1 MSELSGIGKLLEVMA
16 VLRGENGC
24 PWDKEQSIQSLRPYI
39 IEEAFETVEALDEFD
54 RSIPE
59 SVIEL
64 KKELGDLLLQV
75 VFIAQMACEENIFD
89 FNDIA
94 ETLTHKLVSRHPH
107 VFGEDHCRNSA
118 EVLTNWNL
126 IKRKKEERKH
136 LLDGIPRSMPAVLLA
151 QRYAGRAA
159 SVGFDWEKW
168 EDVTDKI
175 EEERLELLEAVKTGD
190 MNEIEH
196 ELGDLLFA
204 VINLGR
210 KLGVDNEKALKMCAE
225 RFKARFDK
233 MEDLDPSFIEGGR
246 PVAELEELWQKA
258 KKELKK
264 D

>member
-1 MSELSGIGKLLEVMA
+1 MADLAGIEKLLNVMA
-16 VLRGENGC
+16 ALRGENGC

-54 RSIPE
+54 RSNPE
-59 SVIEL
+59 SVLEL

-75 VFIAQMACEENIFD
+75 VFIAQMAGEENIFD

-107 VFGEDHCRNSA
+107 VFGDDHCKDSA

-136 LLDGIPRSMPAVLLA
+136 LLDGIPKSMPAVLLS
-151 QRYAGRAA
+151 QRYASRAA
-159 SVGFDWEKW
+159 SVGFDWDKW

-175 EEERLELLEAVKTGD
+175 NEEQAELLEAVKEND
-190 MNEIEH
+190 AAHIEH

-210 KLGVDNEKALKMCAE
+210 KLGVDSEKALKMCAE

-233 MEDLDPSFIEGGR
+233 MEDIDPSFIEGGR

-258 KKELKK
+258 KRELKK

>member
-1 MSELSGIGKLLEVMA
+1 MSDITGIVKLLDVMA
-16 VLRGENGC
+16 SLRGENGC

-54 RSIPE
+54 RSNPE

-94 ETLTHKLVSRHPH
+94 QTLTHKLISRHPH
-107 VFGEDHCRNSA
+107 VFGDEHCKDSA

-136 LLDGIPRSMPAVLLA
+136 LLDGIPKSMPAVLLS
-151 QRYAGRAA
+151 QRYASRAA
-159 SVGFDWEKW
+159 SVGFDWDKW
-168 EDVTDKI
+168 EDVMNKI
-175 EEERLELLEAVKTGD
+175 DEERTELLEAVKEND
-190 MNEIEH
+190 AAHIEH
-196 ELGDLLFA
+196 EFGDLLFA

-210 KLGVDNEKALKMCAE
+210 KLGVDSEKALKMCAE
-225 RFKARFDK
+225 RFKSRFDK
-233 MEDLDPSFIEGGR
+233 MEDIEPSFIEGGKSLD
-246 PVAELEELWQKA
+246 ELEELWQKA
-258 KKELKK
+258 KRELKK

>member
-1 MSELSGIGKLLEVMA
+1 MADLAGIEKLLNVMA
-16 VLRGENGC
+16 ALRGENGC

-54 RSIPE
+54 RSNPE
-59 SVIEL
+59 SVLEL

-75 VFIAQMACEENIFD
+75 VFIAQMAGEENIFD

-94 ETLTHKLVSRHPH
+94 ETLTHKLISRHPH
-107 VFGEDHCRNSA
+107 VFGDDHCKDSA

-136 LLDGIPRSMPAVLLA
+136 LLDGIPKSMPAVLLS
-151 QRYAGRAA
+151 QRYASRAA
-159 SVGFDWEKW
+159 SVGFDWDKW
-168 EDVTDKI
+168 DDVIAKI
-175 EEERLELLEAVKTGD
+175 EEERIELLEAAEKKD
-190 MNEIEH
+190 AHEIEH

-210 KLGVDNEKALKMCAE
+210 KLGVDSEKALKMCAE

-233 MEDLDPSFIEGGR
+233 MEDMEPSFIEGGKSLD
-246 PVAELEELWQKA
+246 ELEDLWQKA
-258 KKELKK
+258 KKELRK